1 MWLQFVHFTVCYQ
14 IFTLN
19 NKNNIF
25 AAINKEE
32 MLSLICIHSM
42 NEKGKKITCEY
53 IHFHSLSNWGKD
65 KDKLFKNYFK
75 KIG

>member
-1 MWLQFVHFTVCYQ
+1 
-14 IFTLN
+14 
-19 NKNNIF
+19 
-25 AAINKEE
+25 
-32 MLSLICIHSM
+32 MLFLICIHSM